1 MKVLVIGSGAVG
13 SVAAGILATKGF
25 DVELACKNDDI
36 TKKINNEG
44 LRFSIRKRHFNT
56 PIKAYGSVEYTPG
69 NYNYVLLATKSFDM
83 AEPTREVIKKLSP
96 EGLIVSMQDGFC
108 EEELSLIAGSDLI
121 VGAMIGW
128 GATLNPDG
136 SAVMT
141 SGGDMMIGKLNGKDD
156 HRLDNLQYLLSSI
169 ADTSVVANINEHIFS
184 KLVVNSCVTT
194 LGAISGLRI
203 GSLIT
208 NTNLRNI
215 FLKVI
220 EEAVEVAN
228 ALKIKIPEYSNQINY
243 YKLISGDS
251 LYHRIRKHLTIR
263 VFGIKYRNVKSSVL
277 QSLERGEQTE
287 IDHLNGFLVK
297 KAKETGI
304 DIPVNEQLVK
314 MVHEIEEGKRE
325 IGYKNL
331 DEILLTMQ

>member
-1 MKVLVIGSGAVG
+1 MKVLVIGSGAIG
-13 SVAAGILATKGF
+13 SVTAGILATNDF
-25 DVELACKNDDI
+25 DVEVACKNKGI
-36 TKKINNEG
+36 AQKINNEG
-44 LRFSIRKRHFNT
+44 LRFNIRKRHFNT
-56 PIKAYGSVEYTPG
+56 PIKAYGSVESTPG

-83 AEPTREVIKKLSP
+83 VKPTREVMQKLSP
-96 EGLIVSMQDGFC
+96 DGLIVSMQDGFC
-108 EEELSLIAGSDLI
+108 EEELSLIAGSDRI

-136 SAVMT
+136 SAIMT

-156 HRLDNLQYLLSSI
+156 HRLDNLQYLLGSI
-169 ADTSVVANINEHIFS
+169 AGTSVVANINEHIFS

-208 NTNLRNI
+208 NADLRNI
-215 FLKVI
+215 FLKIV
-220 EEAVEVAN
+220 EEAIEVAN
-228 ALKIKIPEYSNQINY
+228 ALKINIPEYSNQINFY
-243 YKLISGDS
+243 NLISGNS
-251 LYHRIRKHLTIR
+251 LYHRVLKHLTIR
-263 VFGIKYRNVKSSVL
+263 IFGIKYRNVKSSGL
-277 QSLERGEQTE
+277 QSLERGEYTE

-314 MVHEIEEGKRE
+314 MVHEIENGKRE
-325 IGYKNL
+325 IGCKNL

>member
-1 MKVLVIGSGAVG
+1 MKILVIGSGAIG
-13 SVAAGILATKGF
+13 SVTAGILATNEF
-25 DVELACKNDDI
+25 DVEIACKNESI
-36 TKKINNEG
+36 AQKINNKG
-44 LRFSIRKRHFNT
+44 LRFSIRKRHFN
-56 PIKAYGSVEYTPG
+56 ISVKAYGSIDDTPG

-83 AEPTREVIKKLSP
+83 LEPTREVMKKLSP

-108 EEELSLIAGSDLI
+108 EEELSLIAGSDRI
-121 VGAMIGW
+121 VGAMVGW

-156 HRLDNLQYLLSSI
+156 HRLDNLQYLLGTI
-169 ADTSVVANINEHIFS
+169 ASTSVVGNINEHIFS

-194 LGAISGLRI
+194 LGAISGLSI

-220 EEAVEVAN
+220 EEAIEVAN
-228 ALKIKIPEYSNQINY
+228 ALKINIPEYSNQINY
-243 YKLISGDS
+243 YNLISGNS
-251 LYHRIRKHLTIR
+251 LYNRIRKHLTIR
-263 VFGIKYRNVKSSVL
+263 VFGIKYRNVKSSIL

-287 IDHLNGFLVK
+287 IDYLNGFLVK

-304 DIPVNEQLVK
+304 DIPVNEKLVK
-314 MVHEIEEGKRE
+314 MVHEIEDGKRD